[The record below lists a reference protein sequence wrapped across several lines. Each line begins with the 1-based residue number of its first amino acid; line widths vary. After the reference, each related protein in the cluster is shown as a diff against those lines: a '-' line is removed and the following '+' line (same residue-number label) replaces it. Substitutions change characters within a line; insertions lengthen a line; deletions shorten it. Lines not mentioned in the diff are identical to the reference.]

1 MVCGLGVWSIREQ
14 VSVQGA
20 WQFPVSVSHPSRA
33 AGTEQTM
40 YHAKG
45 WPRPSPVTAQVG
57 CGTEVGGGEV
67 KVQEWCG

>member
-1 MVCGLGVWSIREQ
+1 MWVGGVVREQ

-33 AGTEQTM
+33 AGRAD
-40 YHAKG
+40 HAKG
-45 WPRPSPVTAQVG
+45 WPRPFPSHSTGLA
-57 CGTEVGGGEV
+57 CGAEVGGGEV